1 MLSNREKLRK
11 LGIIACNPT
20 TENKN
25 RDISDKDYHK
35 LLELLKSQ
43 TKKRTKYGL
52 YQKKR

>member
-25 RDISDKDYHK
+25 ENISDEDYHK
-35 LLELLKSQ
+35 LLELFKI
-43 TKKRTKYGL
+43 TDKKED
-52 YQKKR
+52 